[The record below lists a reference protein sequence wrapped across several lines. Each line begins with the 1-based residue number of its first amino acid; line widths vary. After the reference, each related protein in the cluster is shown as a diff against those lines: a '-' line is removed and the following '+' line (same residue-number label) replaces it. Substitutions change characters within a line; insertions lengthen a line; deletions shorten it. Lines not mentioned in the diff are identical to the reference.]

1 MLSQLTGLQELTLRS
16 TTLAD
21 LSLLLPLGEL
31 RSLDIKLGGTN
42 DLALLPEVGQLR
54 YLELW
59 RIRRFS
65 DASMLGKLAH
75 LRHLFLQSFPRSRR
89 CPISARLVR

>member
-54 YLELW
+54 YLTP
-59 RIRRFS
+59 RPSRGFAAARS
-65 DASMLGKLAH
+65 AS
-75 LRHLFLQSFPRSRR
+75 SRKNK
-89 CPISARLVR
+89 